1 VARTTHLKCAVFVVL
16 ATLCPAFNAAATP
29 ILDQRYDNLLE
40 PGLFSE
46 YVVQSDPNSIIGTAQ
61 TFTVGLSGWL
71 TEVDLLLF
79 ARNATS
85 ASAAVPFE
93 IRTIV
98 GGRPG
103 DTVLSSGVVMVPTGY
118 AGSSFLPALFPS
130 IAVDAGEQLAMYTPG
145 TTVAASGDVQWF
157 GDKFGGYGGGTA
169 FQDLDGDGAF
179 SGRGETLPSA
189 DAAFR
194 TYVDP
199 SGMSAIPEPGT
210 MLLLG
215 SGLIAFVFRLRR
227 RR

>member
-1 VARTTHLKCAVFVVL
+1 MARTTYLKCAVFVVV
-16 ATLCPAFNAAATP
+16 AILCGAFKAAATP
-29 ILDQRYDNLLE
+29 MLDQHYDNLLE

-46 YVVQSDPNSIIGTAQ
+46 YVVQSDPNYIIGTAQ

-71 TEVDLLLF
+71 TEVDLLFF
-79 ARNATS
+79 ARNMTS
-85 ASAAVPFE
+85 AGAAVPFE

-103 DTVLSSGVVMVPTGY
+103 DSVLSSGVVMVPTGY
-118 AGSSFLPALFPS
+118 VGSSFLPALFPAIS
-130 IAVDAGEQLAMYTPG
+130 VDAGEQLAMYTPG
-145 TTVAASGDVQWF
+145 TTVAASGNVQWF
-157 GDKFGGYGGGTA
+157 GDKFGGYGGGAA
-169 FQDLDGDGAF
+169 FQDLDGDGGF

-210 MLLLG
+210 MVLLG
-215 SGLIAFVFRLRR
+215 SGLIGVVFRLRR